1 MHLAEETLQV
11 EEIYNGKI
19 LRVTR
24 DTVRLENGKTSIRE
38 VIHHSGGVCVVALTN
53 EREVFFVKQFRYPFG
68 EALLELPA
76 GKREEGEDPMECG
89 IRELREEIGAEAGQF
104 LSLGCLY
111 PTVAYDSEV
120 IHMYLAKNLKFFE
133 QRLDEGEFLDVI
145 KMPLEKAYQM
155 VIDNQIPDAKTQI
168 AILKAY
174 ALEHSQREQ

>member
-155 VIDNQIPDAKTQI
+155 VINNQIPDAKTQI

>member
-1 MHLAEETLQV
+1 MHLAEETLQI

-38 VIHHSGGVCVVALTN
+38 VIHHSGGVCVVALTK
-53 EREVFFVKQFRYPFG
+53 EKEVFFVKQFRYPFG

-76 GKREEGEDPMECG
+76 GKREEGENPMECG
-89 IRELREEIGAEAGQF
+89 IRELREEIGAEAGRF

-120 IHMYLAKNLKFFE
+120 IHMYLAEDLTFFE

-145 KMPLEKAYQM
+145 KIPLENAYQM
-155 VIDNQIPDAKTQI
+155 VMDNQIPDAKTQI